1 MCVNAS
7 VTSSVPRRWIIRIV
21 LAAVLALTGTET
33 SALAQQSII
42 ATSGALEA
50 PLSVGST
57 VPTLP
62 VMGQTA
68 VGLSRMGQMTAFIGI
83 DYIRMFSQASTTVY
97 VELPDTTVRVSD
109 YIRIPVVVRR
119 VSTDREPV
127 RIRTI
132 EIRFSYR
139 CEVVDLYGVAERD
152 QQNGEC
158 IATLR
163 IDSLANDVDTVW
175 IDGVSKLC
183 SITSTP
189 LTGISA
195 QARVDRGRIEIGL
208 RNGELR
214 QDGHCVTNGS
224 TRLVFSTVGVTSH
237 PYPASSYVDV
247 NLTGLTQHQGVLRL
261 LDLNGNEVMHRFV
274 SSGPNGLARDRMDVS
289 QLASGSYTIH
299 YVHERGVSSAT
310 VLVYR

>member
-1 MCVNAS
+1 M
-7 VTSSVPRRWIIRIV
+7 

-42 ATSGALEA
+42 ATTGAVEVPSSIGSSLPA
-50 PLSVGST
+50 LPVLGQTSVGVS
-57 VPTLP
+57 
-62 VMGQTA
+62 A
-68 VGLSRMGQMTAFIGI
+68 MGQMNAFIGI
-83 DYIRMFSQASTTVY
+83 DYIRMFSNASTTVQ
-97 VELPDTTVRVSD
+97 VELPDTTVRVGD
-109 YIRIPVVVRR
+109 YIRIPVIVRR
-119 VSTDREPV
+119 ASAGRETI
-127 RIRTI
+127 RIRNL
-132 EIRFSYR
+132 EVRFIYR
-139 CEVVDLYGVAERD
+139 CELVDLFSVEESE

-183 SITSTP
+183 GITSTP
-189 LTGISA
+189 LTGFSA
-195 QARVDRGRIEIGL
+195 RGTADRGRAEIVV

-214 QDGHCVTNGS
+214 QDGHCVTDGS
-224 TRLVFSTVGVTSH
+224 TRLVFSTVGVSSY

-247 NLTGLTQHQGVLRL
+247 TLTGLAQHQGTLRL
-261 LDLNGNEVMHRFV
+261 LSLNGNEVMRR
-274 SSGPNGLARDRMDVS
+274 SMYSGQNGLAEDRIDVS

-310 VLVYR
+310 VLVFR

>member
-1 MCVNAS
+1 MCINVLAPS
-7 VTSSVPRRWIIRIV
+7 VVVRRWV
-21 LAAVLALTGTET
+21 GQAVVATLLLMICAGPMV
-33 SALAQQSII
+33 AQNVSI
-42 ATSGALEA
+42 ATTGALEA
-50 PLSVGST
+50 PLSVGSA

-68 VGLSRMGQMTAFIGI
+68 VGVSRMGHKTAFIGI

-139 CEVVDLYGVAERD
+139 CEVVELYGVDERD

-163 IDSLANDVDTVW
+163 IDSLGNDVDTVW

-195 QARVDRGRIEIGL
+195 QASVDRGRIEIGL

-247 NLTGLTQHQGVLRL
+247 NLTGLAQHQGVLRL

-274 SSGPNGLARDRMDVS
+274 SSGPNGLARDRMDIS